1 MFNNIKDIKDLD
13 KYLINDDFTYRHYAI
28 GSPNNNDIF
37 PYSKIIWG
45 CGICEHDKKVQMNYV
60 FPLMIYNN
68 SNEGC
73 YVLFSINTS
82 FNDKYHYVETAKE
95 MFDIAWSHIRDSSGL
110 SIYSE
115 LQFLNINEVTDLT
128 NFDIKLFD
136 SPGDAE
142 YYRKETEKIL
152 RKKIKADKESDS
164 ANMISLEDIANKF
177 NIDIDKLIIKG
188 IWNDPY
194 NKKRTKV

>member
-1 MFNNIKDIKDLD
+1 MFDNIKELD
-13 KYLINDDFTYRHYAI
+13 KYLINDDLTYRRYRV
-28 GSPNNNDIF
+28 GSPGNYDTF
-37 PYSKIIWG
+37 DYSKIVWG

-73 YVLFSINTS
+73 YVLFSLNTS

-95 MFDIAWSHIRDSSGL
+95 MFDIAWSHIRYTSGL

-115 LQFLNINEVTDLT
+115 LQFLNVNEVTDLT

-142 YYRKETEKIL
+142 QYRKETEKIL
-152 RKKIKADKESDS
+152 RKKIKTDKESDS

>member
-1 MFNNIKDIKDLD
+1 
-13 KYLINDDFTYRHYAI
+13 
-28 GSPNNNDIF
+28 
-37 PYSKIIWG
+37 
-45 CGICEHDKKVQMNYV
+45 MNYV

-68 SNEGC
+68 SNEDC

-115 LQFLNINEVTDLT
+115 LQFLNVNEVTDLT

-177 NIDIDKLIIKG
+177 NIDINKLIIKG

-194 NKKRTKV
+194 NKKRIKI